1 MLLLKNNVLLL
12 SAYHYYVDMKSMD
25 AQTLPDDINLCHTLI
40 KELLEAIGQ
49 HEKKIGRLQHTIEQ
63 LLRQQYGR
71 KSERLEDIDPALLL
85 PFIRDYLKELVELS
99 KENQANDNPVKEAVQ
114 EEITYTR
121 NKPRRKKLPEDLPRE
136 TIEYDLDDSEKV
148 CTCCGEQ
155 MERIGAEKSEQ
166 LDYIPASL
174 RVVEH
179 VRFKY
184 ACKHCEQ
191 KVVTAD
197 KDRQPIEKGL
207 PAAGLLAHVVVS
219 KYVDHLPLY
228 RLEGIFRRH
237 DIDIKRSTMCGWAA
251 SCADL
256 LEPLYN
262 LMKKEVLQSKII
274 NTDDTPVRVQDKNL
288 DKKTRTGRLWIYCG
302 DQSHPYN
309 VYDYTPDRS
318 RAGPELFLR
327 DYLQGYL
334 QADAYAG
341 YDFIFDDPARKV
353 IELLCW
359 AHARRYFYDARSS
372 SPQLSHTAIA
382 WIRLLY
388 EVEKEIRDLS
398 AAQKKAVRQDRSAVI
413 LKDFKKW
420 LDEIPF
426 EQALPQSPVRQAISY
441 ALSGWDALCRYTED
455 GDFSIDNNVAEQL
468 LRPIAVGRKN
478 WMFFGS
484 DNGGRTAAILFTIA
498 QSAKRHGLNAFNYL
512 KDVIARISD
521 HPANQLHELLPDKW
535 TTKA

>member
-1 MLLLKNNVLLL
+1 MTSTDAKALPNDIILLKQMV
-12 SAYHYYVDMKSMD
+12 A
-25 AQTLPDDINLCHTLI
+25 
-40 KELLEAIGQ
+40 ELLASLKNKDQRIG
-49 HEKKIGRLQHTIEQ
+49 KLQHHIEQ
-63 LLRQQYGR
+63 LLRQRYGR

-85 PFIRDYLKELVELS
+85 PFIQDYLKKQDEQNIEDP
-99 KENQANDNPVKEAVQ
+99 KKGTPEKATAK

-121 NKPRRKKLPEDLPRE
+121 NKPKRKKLPKDLPRDR
-136 TIEYDLDDSEKV
+136 IEYDLDDSEKV
-148 CTCCGEQ
+148 CACCGTQ

-174 RVVEH
+174 RVIEH

-191 KVVTAD
+191 KVVTAT
-197 KDRQPIEKGL
+197 KARQPIEKGL
-207 PAAGLLAHVVVS
+207 PAAGLLAHVVIS

-228 RLEGIFRRH
+228 RLEGIFSRH
-237 DIDIKRSTMCGWAA
+237 DIDIKRSTMCGWAR

-262 LMKKEVLQSKII
+262 LMGKEVLESKVI

-302 DQSHPYN
+302 DKNHPYN
-309 VYDYTPDRS
+309 VYDYTPNRS
-318 RAGPELFLR
+318 REGPELFLR
-327 DYLQGYL
+327 DYQQGYL

-341 YDFIFDDPARKV
+341 YDFIFDDSVRKV

-359 AHARRYFYDARSS
+359 AHARRKFYDARMS

-388 EVEKEIRDLS
+388 NVEKEIKDLS
-398 AAQKKAVRQDRSAVI
+398 AEQKKVVRQEKSVVI
-413 LKDFKKW
+413 LNDFKNW

-426 EQALPQSPVRQAISY
+426 EQALPQSPIRQAINY
-441 ALSGWDALCRYTED
+441 AINGWDALCRYTQD
-455 GDFSIDNNVAEQL
+455 GDLSIDNNVAERL
-468 LRPIAVGRKN
+468 MRPIAIGRKN
-478 WMFFGS
+478 WLFFGS
-484 DNGGRTAAILFTIA
+484 DRGGRTAAILSSIA
-498 QSAKRHGLNAFNYL
+498 QSAKRHGLNVFTYL
-512 KDVIARISD
+512 KDIIARISD
-521 HPANQLHELLPDKW
+521 HPANRLHELLPDKW
-535 TTKA
+535 TAKQ